1 MQSVSSGETIK
12 GSKAAGLDLEALQA
26 KLENNL
32 DKITTQ
38 LTEEMTMKR
47 FIRKRPRPATI
58 IAIVALIVAMAG
70 TAIAA
75 GPFLPKRK
83 FVNFKGNALKGL
95 TYVTNSQSVPI
106 GGGATVHPRRI
117 DQSLKRNGAK
127 LFEPVL
133 GECCGRGEVS

>member
-1 MQSVSSGETIK
+1 
-12 GSKAAGLDLEALQA
+12 
-26 KLENNL
+26 
-32 DKITTQ
+32 
-38 LTEEMTMKR
+38 MKR

-106 GGGATVHPRRI
+106 GGGTTDFTRVSATCPGGLVPVGGGVKLSPSSNDQFWEDGYLTTTGFASHVHNQTMSTGTALVTVSCVRT
-117 DQSLKRNGAK
+117 KTTGA
-127 LFEPVL
+127 PP
-133 GECCGRGEVS
+133 SS